1 MLKLDTEIG
10 HELPNTNIIIIYS
23 GKKTD
28 APEGPSKGF
37 LMCHLKN
44 MRADGGRAHSG

>member
-10 HELPNTNIIIIYS
+10 HELPNTNIIIIYLV
-23 GKKTD
+23 KNTD
-28 APEGPSKGF
+28 APA
-37 LMCHLKN
+37 LCHLKN